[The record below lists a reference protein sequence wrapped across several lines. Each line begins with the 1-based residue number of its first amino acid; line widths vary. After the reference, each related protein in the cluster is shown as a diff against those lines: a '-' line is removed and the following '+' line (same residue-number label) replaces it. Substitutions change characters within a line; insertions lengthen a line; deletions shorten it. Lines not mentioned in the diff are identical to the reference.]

1 MRGGARAG
9 SGRPVTNPTKS
20 VSTRLNERQRAEL
33 KLRGGAPAIKAWL
46 DQLPKKVNMISENFS
61 TEEIAA
67 FRTYEAV
74 RSAGDFNMFEQA
86 ARVATGLSDS
96 QYLFV
101 MKNFSALRE
110 IAAMQ
115 TAA

>member
-1 MRGGARAG
+1 MRGGARPG

-46 DQLPKKVNMISENFS
+46 DQLPKKVNVNREDFS
-61 TEEIAA
+61 TEEIADY
-67 FRTYEAV
+67 RKYEAV

-86 ARVATGLSDS
+86 ARVATGLSDG

-115 TAA
+115 VAV